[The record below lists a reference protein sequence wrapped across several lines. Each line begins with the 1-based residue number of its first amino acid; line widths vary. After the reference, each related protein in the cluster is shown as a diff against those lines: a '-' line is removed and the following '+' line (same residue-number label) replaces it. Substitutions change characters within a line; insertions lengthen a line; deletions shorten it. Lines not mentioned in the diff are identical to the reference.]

1 MKSLPLV
8 LGLYFGLCF
17 GLTACLKTRT
27 DVRDGEQKQVIQ
39 QEVTKLQRTNA
50 DVSSRFADVEEDIR
64 NVRGRVEVLEHRGGE
79 GTQQAEA
86 VKKYASDAN
95 ADSNKKI
102 LLLQE
107 GLSTLEKTVFQLNAE
122 LNAMKAERAAMI
134 ATNSASQV
142 KAAAEAKRGSYES
155 GQDYFEQK
163 DWKKAIL
170 NFQKYRDENPKGSK
184 NAEATYK
191 MGVSFQ
197 ELGMKDEAK
206 TFYDELISKYGSSN
220 EAKKGKI
227 RLKNL
232 KK

>member
-1 MKSLPLV
+1 MKSLLLV
-8 LGLYFGLCF
+8 LGLSL
-17 GLTACLKTRT
+17 LTTACLKTRT
-27 DVRDGEQKQVIQ
+27 DVREGEQKQVIQ
-39 QEVTKLQRTNA
+39 QEVTKLQRTSA
-50 DVSSRFADVEEDIR
+50 DVSSRFADIEEDLR
-64 NVRGRVEVLEHRGGE
+64 AVRGRVEVLEHRGGE
-79 GTQQAEA
+79 GSQQAEA
-86 VKKYASDAN
+86 VKKYASDVS

-107 GLSTLEKTVFQLNAE
+107 GLSSLEKTVFQLNAE

-134 ATNSASQV
+134 ATNSAAQA
-142 KAAAEAKRGSYES
+142 KAAVEAKRNAYEV

-170 NFQKYRDENPKGSK
+170 NFQKYRDENPKSSK
-184 NAEATYK
+184 VADATYK

-206 TFYDELISKYGSSN
+206 TFYDEVVSKYGSSN
-220 EAKKGKI
+220 EAKKAKT
-227 RLKNL
+227 RLKSL

>member
-1 MKSLPLV
+1 MKSLLLA
-8 LGLYFGLCF
+8 LGVCF
-17 GLTACLKTRT
+17 SLTACLKTRT
-27 DVRDGEQKQVIQ
+27 DLREVEQKQVIQ
-39 QEVTKLQRTNA
+39 QEVTKLQRTSA
-50 DVSSRFADVEEDIR
+50 DVSSRFSEIEEDLR

-79 GTQQAEA
+79 GSQQAEA
-86 VKKYASDAN
+86 VKKYATDVS
-95 ADSNKKI
+95 ADNNKKI

-107 GLSTLEKTVFQLNAE
+107 GLGQLEKTVFQLNAE

-134 ATNSASQV
+134 ATSAAVQAKSAS
-142 KAAAEAKRGSYES
+142 EAKRSGYEV

-163 DWKKAIL
+163 EWKKAIL
-170 NFQKYRDENPKGSK
+170 NFQKYRDESPKGAK
-184 NAEATYK
+184 VADATYK

-220 EAKKGKI
+220 EAKKAKA
-227 RLKNL
+227 RLKSL